1 MGQFIE
7 DQIGMI
13 SGAVG
18 PVVFVKGT
26 DGKAFVRSKPTP
38 SKAPASPKQQQTRN
52 KFAIMKHVTGLFY
65 PIFKEC
71 YTDFLGKDNAR
82 DAVRSY
88 YMAQVIVKEQDA
100 WRIAYEK
107 VLISTGRV
115 RPYVPVSQARDA
127 QQVVLHWQGTTQ
139 QPFAEAGDL
148 LSVLLYAPDTEDFV
162 FYKACTTRAA
172 ATHTLELP
180 EALSTLPLEVYTTF
194 STATETEYAYSTY
207 LGRMV

>member
-7 DQIGMI
+7 NQIGMI

-18 PVVFVKGT
+18 PVVFVKESN
-26 DGKAFVRSKPTP
+26 GKTILRSKPTP
-38 SKAPASPKQQQTRN
+38 SKKPISAKQQQNRN
-52 KFAIMKHVTGLFY
+52 KFALMKHFTGLLY

-88 YMAQVIVKEQDA
+88 YMEQVIQTEQEA
-100 WRIAYEK
+100 LRIAYEK

-115 RPYVPVSQARDA
+115 RAYIPVSQARDA

-162 FYKACTTRAA
+162 FYKACATRVA

-180 EALSTLPLEVYTTF
+180 EALSTQPLEVYTTF
-194 STATETEYAYSTY
+194 STAAETDYAYSTY
-207 LGRMV
+207 LGRLD

>member
-1 MGQFIE
+1 MG
-7 DQIGMI
+7 ML
-13 SGAVG
+13 SGTVG
-18 PVVFVKGT
+18 PVVFVKGN

-38 SKAPASPKQQQTRN
+38 SKAPASPKQQQNRN
-52 KFAIMKHVTGLFY
+52 KFALMKRFTGLLY
-65 PIFKEC
+65 PILKEC

-88 YMAQVIVKEQDA
+88 YMAQVMQEEQDA

-115 RPYVPVSQARDA
+115 RPYVPVSQSRDA
-127 QQVVLHWQGTTQ
+127 KQVVLHWQETTQ
-139 QPFAEAGDL
+139 QPFAEAGDI
-148 LSVLLYAPDTEDFV
+148 LSVLLYTSDTEDFV
-162 FYKACTTRAA
+162 FYKACTTRVA

-180 EALSTLPLEVYTTF
+180 EALSTQPLEVYTTF
-194 STATETEYAYSTY
+194 STAAETEYAFSTY

>member
-1 MGQFIE
+1 ML
-7 DQIGMI
+7 
-13 SGAVG
+13 SGTVG
-18 PVVFVKGT
+18 PVVFVKGN

-38 SKAPASPKQQQTRN
+38 SKAPASPKQQQNRN
-52 KFAIMKHVTGLFY
+52 KFALMKRFTGLLY
-65 PIFKEC
+65 PILKEC

-88 YMAQVIVKEQDA
+88 YMAQVMQEEQDA

-115 RPYVPVSQARDA
+115 RPYVPVSQSRDA
-127 QQVVLHWQGTTQ
+127 KQVVLHWQETTQ

-148 LSVLLYAPDTEDFV
+148 LSVLLYTSDTEDFV
-162 FYKACTTRAA
+162 FYKACTTRVA

-180 EALSTLPLEVYTTF
+180 EALSTQPLEVYTTF
-194 STATETEYAYSTY
+194 STAAETEYAFSTY

>member
-1 MGQFIE
+1 MG
-7 DQIGMI
+7 ML
-13 SGAVG
+13 SGTVG
-18 PVVFVKGT
+18 PVVFVKGN

-38 SKAPASPKQQQTRN
+38 SKAPASPKQQQNRN
-52 KFAIMKHVTGLFY
+52 KFALMKRFTGLLY
-65 PIFKEC
+65 PILKEC

-88 YMAQVIVKEQDA
+88 YMAQVMQEEQDA

-115 RPYVPVSQARDA
+115 RPYVPVSQSRDA
-127 QQVVLHWQGTTQ
+127 KQVVLHWQETTQ

-148 LSVLLYAPDTEDFV
+148 LSVLLYTSDTEDFV
-162 FYKACTTRAA
+162 FYKACTTRVA

-180 EALSTLPLEVYTTF
+180 EALSTQPLEVYTTF
-194 STATETEYAYSTY
+194 STAAETEYAFSTY